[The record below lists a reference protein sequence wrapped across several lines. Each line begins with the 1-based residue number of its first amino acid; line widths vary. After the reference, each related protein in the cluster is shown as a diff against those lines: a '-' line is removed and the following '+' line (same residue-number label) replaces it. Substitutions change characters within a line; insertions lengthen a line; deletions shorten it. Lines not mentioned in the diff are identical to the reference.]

1 MQYYYIDYSDG
12 LLQWCRQTVVSMVT
26 ARLGPDMVK
35 DRHGTQDMPTEY
47 SVHAVF

>member
-1 MQYYYIDYSDG
+1 MDCFSG
-12 LLQWCRQTVVSMVT
+12 AGQTVVSMVT